1 MGRRRHSV
9 RMLGVRS
16 ALRIVKRK
24 IASPLAS
31 DLRVG
36 LVVGASD
43 RRLAIDAVRV
53 RRLSRRAFRGWV
65 AANPNR
71 AWEYPWVLRHV
82 RKLSAGVTKRAVDFG
97 AGKSPVP
104 IGLVH
109 LGFDTDV
116 VDPDSM
122 AVLGRRYGNEWD
134 FVDYARWGIKTHKTG
149 MEEQLFDAD
158 QLGVAVSVSVIE
170 HLAAGLRRRA
180 IREVARVV
188 EPNGLVVLTVDVL
201 PGKSRYL
208 WNRVV
213 DEIEPVS
220 VHGTV
225 DDVIDEAAACG
236 LSLQLSERC
245 PIPESETSVIGIVL
259 RKNSV

>member
-1 MGRRRHSV
+1 
-9 RMLGVRS
+9 
-16 ALRIVKRK
+16 
-24 IASPLAS
+24 
-31 DLRVG
+31 
-36 LVVGASD
+36 
-43 RRLAIDAVRV
+43 
-53 RRLSRRAFRGWV
+53 
-65 AANPNR
+65 
-71 AWEYPWVLRHV
+71 
-82 RKLSAGVTKRAVDFG
+82 
-97 AGKSPVP
+97 
-104 IGLVH
+104 
-109 LGFDTDV
+109 
-116 VDPDSM
+116 M

-134 FVDYARWGIKTHKTG
+134 FVDYARWGIKTHKAG
-149 MEEQLFDAD
+149 MEEQIFDAD

-236 LSLQLSERC
+236 LSLHLSERC
-245 PIPESETSVIGIVL
+245 PIPESETSVIGMVL

>member
-1 MGRRRHSV
+1 M
-9 RMLGVRS
+9 RS
-16 ALRIVKRK
+16 ALRTVKRK
-24 IASPLAS
+24 VASPLAS

-43 RRLAIDAVRV
+43 PRLAIDAVRV

-71 AWEYPWVLRHV
+71 GWEYPWVLRHV
-82 RKLSAGVTKRAVDFG
+82 RRLGAGVTKRAVDFG

-134 FVDYARWGIKTHKTG
+134 FVDYARWGIKTHKAG
-149 MEEQLFDAD
+149 MEEQIFDAD

-170 HLAAGLRRRA
+170 HLRAGLRRCA
-180 IREVARVV
+180 IREVARVM

-213 DEIEPVS
+213 DEIESVS

-225 DDVIDEAAACG
+225 DDVIEEAAACG
-236 LSLQLSERC
+236 LSLRLSERC
-245 PIPESETSVIGIVL
+245 PIPESETSVIGMVL
-259 RKNSV
+259 RKNNV